1 MLVQSNFCQ
10 LQQSKEFVDEGTT
23 LLTEDMYPI
32 VKKSIIG
39 CLADATYN
47 PNKVRTTKW
56 RVKYDIRTEDSMYV
70 SVPC

>member
-1 MLVQSNFCQ
+1 MLVQSTFCK
-10 LQQSKEFVDEGTT
+10 LQQSEEFIDEGTT
-23 LLTEDMYPI
+23 LLTEDVYPI

-47 PNKVRTTKW
+47 PNKVRTKW
-56 RVKYDIRTEDSMYV
+56 RVKYDNIRAEDSMYV